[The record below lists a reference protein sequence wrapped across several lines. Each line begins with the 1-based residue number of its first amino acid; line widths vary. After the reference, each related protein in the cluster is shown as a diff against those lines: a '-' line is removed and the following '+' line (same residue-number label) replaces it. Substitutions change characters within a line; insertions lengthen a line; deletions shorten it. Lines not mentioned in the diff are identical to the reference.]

1 MNQCQPSWR
10 RNYFLSGDLVIAILF
25 VSISDL
31 KGQRGKLLKER
42 LARFFLI
49 IWTRVIAVWF
59 QLLAVDELRRLM
71 GIRDQYHLSLLLP
84 PYHPSQRKKNSFRT
98 LWKTQWKIPYEDSI
112 LFCLLLF
119 GLGSNLV
126 ARVDLHWLTSHTKSV
141 YTDKLTL
148 NISLLY
154 RYLISQVII
163 YYTNSVQMHLISS
176 LEEIQLEYDK
186 RYSLLFLSFTWDA
199 LETEEVKKFYW
210 NLLGFWTM
218 T

>member
-1 MNQCQPSWR
+1 M
-10 RNYFLSGDLVIAILF
+10 
-25 VSISDL
+25 
-31 KGQRGKLLKER
+31 KKKLLPLWWPSNCHLICVNFWSERSKGKVAEREAGKILPHHLKESYSR
-42 LARFFLI
+42 LISVVSRWWAEEADGNKRPVPFI
-49 IWTRVIAVWF
+49 TPSA
-59 QLLAVDELRRLM
+59 
-71 GIRDQYHLSLLLP
+71 P
-84 PYHPSQRKKNSFRT
+84 PTTPPKEKKIPLEPSEKHNK
-98 LWKTQWKIPYEDSI
+98 KIPYEDSI

-199 LETEEVKKFYW
+199 LETEEVKKLYW